1 MNPAQLLR
9 RRVVRS
15 LLGLGGGRARVL
27 DIGCGQGDL
36 LEELCLRHPEA
47 ELCGMDHSG
56 SGVGIARS
64 KVPTASFLQWDLLQE
79 APPPARLRSWA
90 THAVCSEVL
99 EHIDDPEVL
108 LQNARA
114 FLAPGCRLAVTVPG
128 GPMSAFDRHIGHR
141 RHFSPGDLRGLLQS
155 AGFEVEMTRSIGFP
169 FFNLYRLVVILR
181 GEQLVRDLT
190 GGEEGRPS
198 RTSRLVMHAFRVLF
212 ALNPPRS
219 PWGWQVVGVAR
230 VPQQAVR

>member
-1 MNPAQLLR
+1 MPTSDSRALVDDHSQKGHRWARNRLAVPRDDWNRHWDELAEAAAMNPAQLLR

-108 LQNARA
+108 LQN
-114 FLAPGCRLAVTVPG
+114 
-128 GPMSAFDRHIGHR
+128 
-141 RHFSPGDLRGLLQS
+141 
-155 AGFEVEMTRSIGFP
+155 
-169 FFNLYRLVVILR
+169 
-181 GEQLVRDLT
+181 
-190 GGEEGRPS
+190 
-198 RTSRLVMHAFRVLF
+198 
-212 ALNPPRS
+212 
-219 PWGWQVVGVAR
+219 
-230 VPQQAVR
+230 